1 MYRKILFFLFLFL
14 LNLNL
19 FALPLCMYSA
29 NTADDIK
36 TIKKAGFNCFQS
48 YKRDFNILQKLA
60 DTAKKENIKAVFH
73 PNNIITEEQIKQAN
87 TWNMLA
93 WYLYDEPDV
102 QKIDPKEV
110 ERTNTKVKQTLT
122 NAPTALV
129 IGQGKTKLDY
139 YNKADVLMVDWYPVP
154 HLALESFGREL
165 ALARAK
171 LEPKTNFW
179 GVVQAFNWKDF
190 KQYRPDNDRIGR
202 FPTEEEIYFMS
213 WQGIA
218 NGANGLFY
226 YTFNIHGKK
235 LNDYS
240 AQVWQ
245 ALKKT
250 LKDIKKFSY
259 FIDKGQEVKTPFIL
273 PEELENRTWFYKNKY
288 YTLIVNAS
296 KKEISPKLSKE
307 AKVLLGKK
315 EIGPY
320 KVLIIKY
327 KL

>member
-19 FALPLCMYSA
+19 FALPLCIYGV
-29 NTADDIK
+29 NEEKDIK
-36 TIKKAGFNCFQS
+36 PVEQAGFNCFQS
-48 YKRDFNILQKLA
+48 GMKSFSVLENLA
-60 DTAKKENIKAVFH
+60 KTAKKQGLKAVFY

-87 TWNMLA
+87 TWPVLA

-102 QKIDPKEV
+102 HKIDPKEV

-139 YNKADVLMVDWYPVP
+139 YNKADILMVDWYPVP

-213 WQGIA
+213 WQGLA
-218 NGANGLFY
+218 NGANGLLY
-226 YTFNIHGKK
+226 YTFNIHGKR

-240 AQVWQ
+240 PKVWQ

-259 FIDKGQEVKTPFIL
+259 FMDKGKEVKTPFAL
-273 PEELENRTWFYKNKY
+273 PKELENRTWFYKNNY
-288 YTLIVNAS
+288 YTLIVNT
-296 KKEISPKLSKE
+296 SKE
-307 AKVLLGKK
+307 EIIPDLPNKAKFLLGQK
-315 EIGPY
+315 ELAPY

-327 KL
+327 K

>member
-1 MYRKILFFLFLFL
+1 MYRKLFIFL
-14 LNLNL
+14 LFILLNN
-19 FALPLCMYSA
+19 FCSALPLCMYAIDSS
-29 NTADDIK
+29 DDIK
-36 TIKKAGFNCFQS
+36 TVKKAGFNCFQS
-48 YKRDFNILQKLA
+48 YKRDFNTLQKLA

-139 YNKADVLMVDWYPVP
+139 YNKADILMVDWYPVP

-226 YTFNIHGKK
+226 FAFNTGGKK
-235 LNDYS
+235 LDKYS
-240 AQVWQ
+240 HEVWQ
-245 ALKKT
+245 TLKKT

-259 FIDKGQEVKTPFIL
+259 FMEKGQEVKTPFTL
-273 PEELENRTWFYKNKY
+273 PKELENRTWFYKNKY

-296 KKEISPKLSKE
+296 KEEIIPTLPNK
-307 AKVLLGKK
+307 AKILLGKK
-315 EIGPY
+315 EIAPY

-327 KL
+327 KN

>member
-1 MYRKILFFLFLFL
+1 MYRKILLLSCFIL
-14 LNLNL
+14 LNCYTL
-19 FALPLCMYSA
+19 AIPLCIYGVDSS
-29 NTADDIK
+29 DDIK
-36 TIKKAGFNCFQS
+36 IVKKTGFNCFQT
-48 YKRDFNILQKLA
+48 YKKDFNILQGLA
-60 DTAKKENIKAVFH
+60 KTAKKESLKAVFY
-73 PNNIITEEQIKQAN
+73 PNEIKTEEQIKQAN

-102 QKIDPKEV
+102 QKIAP
-110 ERTNTKVKQTLT
+110 TKVKETNAEVKNKLT
-122 NAPTALV
+122 NAQTALV

-139 YNKADVLMVDWYPVP
+139 YNIANVLMIDWYPVP
-154 HLALESFGREL
+154 HLALESFGQEL

-171 LEPKTNFW
+171 LEPQTNFW
-179 GVVQAFNWKDF
+179 GVVQAFNWKDY

-213 WQGIA
+213 WQGLA

-226 YTFNIHGKK
+226 YTFNIHGKR

-240 AQVWQ
+240 PQVWQ
-245 ALKKT
+245 AIKKT

-259 FIDKGQEVKTPFIL
+259 FMEKGQEVKTPFIL
-273 PEELENRTWFYKNKY
+273 PKELENRTWFYKNKY

-296 KKEISPKLSKE
+296 KKRFSPKLPKK

-315 EIGPY
+315 ELAPHQ
-320 KVLIIKY
+320 VSIIKY
-327 KL
+327 K